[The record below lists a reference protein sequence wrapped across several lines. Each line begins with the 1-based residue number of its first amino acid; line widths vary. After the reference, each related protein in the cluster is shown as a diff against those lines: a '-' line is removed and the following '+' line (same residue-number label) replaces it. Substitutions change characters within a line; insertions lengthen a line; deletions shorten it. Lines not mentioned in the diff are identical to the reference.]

1 MLNVIHDERST
12 VDALQEELVKEQEK
26 NKALCQE
33 FDLYLENSQNCST
46 EEENQVG

>member
-12 VDALQEELVKEQEK
+12 VDSHQEELVQEQEK

-33 FDLYLENSQNCST
+33 FDL
-46 EEENQVG
+46 